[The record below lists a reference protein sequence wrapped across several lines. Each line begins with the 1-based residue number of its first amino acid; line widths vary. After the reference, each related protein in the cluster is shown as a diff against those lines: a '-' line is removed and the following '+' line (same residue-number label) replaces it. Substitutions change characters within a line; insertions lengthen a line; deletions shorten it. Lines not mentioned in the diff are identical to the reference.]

1 MQSGD
6 CDVPDFRFSLPTNQA
21 MFSRSRLKP
30 KIAAEYPFTY
40 PLGKSRTSTKGERMM
55 GLLALSHTRFEH
67 ELYTA
72 MLSETQAGR
81 CRAAPFSLRR
91 LMELTGL
98 NSYGTV
104 RRALNGLML
113 KLSIENQADTSDGGR
128 SKGTTFFVYY
138 PEEIFDRRLSSGL
151 APFPK
156 EAEGFEKSSFNSF
169 AIKQII
175 QNQSLSRREAQVAL
189 LCMRG
194 LTNGEIGV
202 RLSVSEQTVKF
213 HLRHIFI
220 KFGVRRRTELIS
232 KLLMEYG
239 P

>member
-1 MQSGD
+1 
-6 CDVPDFRFSLPTNQA
+6 
-21 MFSRSRLKP
+21 
-30 KIAAEYPFTY
+30 
-40 PLGKSRTSTKGERMM
+40 M
-55 GLLALSHTRFEH
+55 GLLALSHTPTEH
-67 ELYTA
+67 ELYQA
-72 MLSETQAGR
+72 MLSEAQAVR
-81 CRAAPFSLRR
+81 CRTASFSLRR

-98 NSYGTV
+98 TSYSTV
-104 RRALNGLML
+104 RRGLRGLLM
-113 KLSIENQADTSDGGR
+113 KLSIEDHSADLSNGEK

-156 EAEGFEKSSFNSF
+156 EAEGFEKSSSNAY
-169 AIKQII
+169 AIKRII

-194 LTNGEIGV
+194 LTNAAIGV
-202 RLSVSEQTVKF
+202 RLCVAEQTVKF

-232 KLLMEYG
+232 KLLMQYG

>member
-1 MQSGD
+1 MFPRPKARYKPARSG
-6 CDVPDFRFSLPTNQA
+6 S
-21 MFSRSRLKP
+21 
-30 KIAAEYPFTY
+30 FTY
-40 PLGKSRTSTKGERMM
+40 PFDKSQAPAKGERMM
-55 GLLALSHTRFEH
+55 GLLALSHTPTEH
-67 ELYTA
+67 ELYEA
-72 MLSETQAGR
+72 MLAATQADG
-81 CRAAPFSLRR
+81 CRAAAFSLRR

-98 NSYGTV
+98 TSYSTV
-104 RRALNGLML
+104 RRALRGLVA
-113 KLSIENQADTSDGGR
+113 KLSIENRADPEGAKRGE
-128 SKGTTFFVYY
+128 GATFFIFY

-156 EAEGFEKSSFNSF
+156 EAEGFEKSSSNSF
-169 AIKQII
+169 AIRQII

-194 LTNGEIGV
+194 LTNAEIGA

-220 KFGVRRRTELIS
+220 KFGVRRRAELIS
-232 KLLMEYG
+232 KLLMRYG

>member
-1 MQSGD
+1 
-6 CDVPDFRFSLPTNQA
+6 
-21 MFSRSRLKP
+21 MFPRSKTRYKT
-30 KIAAEYPFTY
+30 AQNGPFTY
-40 PLGKSRTSTKGERMM
+40 PLGKSQAPSKDERMM
-55 GLLALSHTRFEH
+55 GLLALSHTPTEH
-67 ELYTA
+67 ELYEA
-72 MLSETQAGR
+72 MLAQTQANGR
-81 CRAAPFSLRR
+81 RTAAFSLRR

-98 NSYGTV
+98 TSYSTV
-104 RRALNGLML
+104 RRALRGLVT
-113 KLSIENQADTSDGGR
+113 KLSIENRADAEEEKRGAGSI
-128 SKGTTFFVYY
+128 FFIYH

-156 EAEGFEKSSFNSF
+156 EAEGFEKRSFNSF

-194 LTNGEIGV
+194 LTNAEIGA
-202 RLSVSEQTVKF
+202 RLCVSEQTVKF

-220 KFGVRRRTELIS
+220 KFGVKRRAELIS
-232 KLLMEYG
+232 KLLMRYG